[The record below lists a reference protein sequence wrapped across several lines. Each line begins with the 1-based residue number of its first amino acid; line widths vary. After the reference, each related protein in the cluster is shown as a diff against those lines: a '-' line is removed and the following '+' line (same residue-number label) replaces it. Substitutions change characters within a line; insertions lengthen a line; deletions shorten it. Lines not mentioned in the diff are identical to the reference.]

1 MKILVRV
8 LCLFMALASLSLC
21 LVSCG
26 GPEKYD
32 AGKTGKG
39 TDLKMDKVI
48 AEINSMKVSDFGECK
63 KGSSDYVLIKVKDY
77 GEIVIVLREDIAPI
91 TVKNFKNLVK
101 SGFYSGTIFH
111 RVMEGFMIQGG
122 GYTEQNGALREKA
135 ASSIRGEFSDNYI
148 SNNLKHV
155 KGVISM
161 ARTNDPNS
169 ASSQFFIMH
178 ADTQSLDGKY
188 AAFGYVLAGLE
199 VVDAIAT
206 CEVAG
211 DANAPKPVKTVV
223 IESATFVQPVAE

>member
-1 MKILVRV
+1 
-8 LCLFMALASLSLC
+8 
-21 LVSCG
+21 
-26 GPEKYD
+26 
-32 AGKTGKG
+32 
-39 TDLKMDKVI
+39 
-48 AEINSMKVSDFGECK
+48 
-63 KGSSDYVLIKVKDY
+63 
-77 GEIVIVLREDIAPI
+77 
-91 TVKNFKNLVK
+91 
-101 SGFYSGTIFH
+101 
-111 RVMEGFMIQGG
+111 
-122 GYTEQNGALREKA
+122 
-135 ASSIRGEFSDNYI
+135 
-148 SNNLKHV
+148 
-155 KGVISM
+155 M